1 MEPSERLRG
10 EGGLS
15 CADLRFARNGSGG
28 LLPFIMGATG
38 GGGGGG
44 GGGGAV
50 RSILATG
57 LVRTFSTLCM
67 VAASSSLAGVD
78 CRLGSSEKLAS
89 DSRVLERPCVRF
101 GDLVGRAR
109 TSVEVIDVVVD
120 LPLSVRIVPSSTSES
135 SSDVGPLLSA

>member
-1 MEPSERLRG
+1 MEPSKRLRG

-28 LLPFIMGATG
+28 LLPFIMGAA

-44 GGGGAV
+44 GGGGAE

-57 LVRTFSTLCM
+57 LVRTFSTLCI

-78 CRLGSSEKLAS
+78 CRLGSSERLAS

-120 LPLSVRIVPSSTSES
+120 LPLSVRMVPSSTSES
-135 SSDVGPLLSA
+135 SSDNGTLLSA